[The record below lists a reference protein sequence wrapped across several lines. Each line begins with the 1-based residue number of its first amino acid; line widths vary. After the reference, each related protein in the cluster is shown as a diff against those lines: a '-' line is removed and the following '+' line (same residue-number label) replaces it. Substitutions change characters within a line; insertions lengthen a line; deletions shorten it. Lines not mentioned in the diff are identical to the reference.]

1 MPAELTSPAAIAF
14 DAQMREAEAQ
24 RAAEAAAR
32 RPGAKTTP
40 ATPAPAAPAV
50 PPVTP
55 PPASKVEPPVTP
67 PVAPAPAAPPA
78 DPTAFID
85 GVLNGTPPAPP
96 VPEPGKESPKA
107 PESIGIKQLR
117 ERNDALKVELEQAR
131 EANKPLLDKIRE
143 YEARLAAYDIQHDPN
158 FAKQYDAPLA
168 GNRQKLLNLAKSAG
182 LDQAK
187 AESLLSQPIIQAAE
201 AIKELPLALQSRIL
215 DLHSEYSAAA
225 QAKQDALAN
234 APSLTQQL
242 AEQRRAQAEQQ
253 AAEVA
258 KLRATTFRSVILATA
273 QAHPMLRPTAD
284 EAHQTALKNALL
296 TAKAVVEGDPNQSPT
311 EAAAAQMA
319 LIYKGAMFDSVAEQ
333 LAAERARA
341 DAILKQARARG
352 LNIPDAANATP
363 PKPGDTPVNPG
374 IMTFDEMEAARR
386 RGDFAPGGK
395 YDALG
400 RR

>member
-1 MPAELTSPAAIAF
+1 MPAELTSPAALAF
-14 DAQMREAEAQ
+14 DAQMRELETQ

-32 RPGAKTTP
+32 QPGGAKTP
-40 ATPAPAAPAV
+40 PPAAPVV

-55 PPASKVEPPVTP
+55 PAAKVEPPA
-67 PVAPAPAAPPA
+67 APAPAAATPPA
-78 DPTAFID
+78 DPMDFID
-85 GVLNGTPPAPP
+85 GVLNGNPPPPPA
-96 VPEPGKESPKA
+96 PEPGKDAPKP
-107 PESIGIKQLR
+107 PESVGIKQLR

-131 EANKPLLDKIRE
+131 EANKPMLDKIRE
-143 YEARLAAYDIQHDPN
+143 YETRLAAYDIQHDPN

-187 AESLLSQPIIQAAE
+187 AESLLSQPIIQAAD

-258 KLRATTFRSVILATA
+258 KLRTSTFRSVILATT

-311 EAAAAQMA
+311 ESAAAQMA

-333 LAAERARA
+333 LVAERARSE
-341 DAILKQARARG
+341 AILKQARARG

-363 PKPGDTPVNPG
+363 PKPGEAPANPG
-374 IMTFDEMEAARR
+374 AMSFEEMEAARR

>member
-1 MPAELTSPAAIAF
+1 MPAELTSPAALAF
-14 DAQMREAEAQ
+14 DAQMRELETQ

-32 RPGAKTTP
+32 QPGGAKTTP
-40 ATPAPAAPAV
+40 PPPPAAPVVPPVAPPPAAKVEPPAPTPAPAAPA
-50 PPVTP
+50 
-55 PPASKVEPPVTP
+55 
-67 PVAPAPAAPPA
+67 
-78 DPTAFID
+78 DPTDFID
-85 GVLNGTPPAPP
+85 GVLNGNPPPPPA
-96 VPEPGKESPKA
+96 PEPGKETPKA
-107 PESIGIKQLR
+107 PESVGIKQLR

-131 EANKPLLDKIRE
+131 EANKPMLDKIRE
-143 YEARLAAYDIQHDPN
+143 YETRLATYDIQHDPN
-158 FAKQYDAPLA
+158 FARQYDAPMVEQ
-168 GNRQKLLNLAKSAG
+168 RKKLLNLARSVG
-182 LDQAK
+182 LEPAK
-187 AESLLSQPIIQAAE
+187 AESLLSQPIIQAAD
-201 AIKELPLALQSRIL
+201 AIKDLPLPLQTQIL
-215 DLHSEYSAAA
+215 GLHSEYSAAA

-253 AAEVA
+253 AAEVS
-258 KLRATTFRSVILATA
+258 KLRASTFRSVILATT

-284 EAHQTALKNALL
+284 EAHQTALRNALL

-311 EAAAAQMA
+311 EAAAAQMQ

-333 LAAERARA
+333 LVAERARSE
-341 DAILKQARARG
+341 AILKQARARG

-363 PKPGDTPVNPG
+363 PKPGEAPANPG
-374 IMTFDEMEAARR
+374 SMTFEEMEAARR

>member
-1 MPAELTSPAAIAF
+1 MPAELTSPAALAF
-14 DAQMREAEAQ
+14 DAQMRELETQ

-32 RPGAKTTP
+32 QPGGAKTTP
-40 ATPAPAAPAV
+40 PPPAAPAV
-50 PPVTP
+50 PPVAPPAPTPKVETPAPTP
-55 PPASKVEPPVTP
+55 PPATLID
-67 PVAPAPAAPPA
+67 PA
-78 DPTAFID
+78 DFID
-85 GVLNGTPPAPP
+85 GFLNGTPPPP
-96 VPEPGKESPKA
+96 PAPEPGKDAPKA
-107 PESIGIKQLR
+107 PESVGIKQLR

-131 EANKPLLDKIRE
+131 EANKPMLDKIRE
-143 YEARLAAYDIQHDPN
+143 YETRLAAYDIQHDPN

-168 GNRQKLLNLAKSAG
+168 ASRQKLLNVAKSAG
-182 LDQAK
+182 IEPAK
-187 AESLLSQPIIQAAE
+187 AESLLSQPIIQAAD
-201 AIKELPLALQSRIL
+201 AIKDLPLALQSRIL
-215 DLHSEYSAAA
+215 DLHSDYSTAA

-253 AAEVA
+253 AAEVS
-258 KLRATTFRSVILATA
+258 KLRASTFRSVILATT

-284 EAHQTALKNALL
+284 EAHQTALRNALL

-311 EAAAAQMA
+311 EAAAAQMQ

-333 LAAERARA
+333 LVAERARA
-341 DAILKQARARG
+341 EAILKQARARG

-363 PKPGDTPVNPG
+363 PKPGEAPANPG
-374 IMTFDEMEAARR
+374 SMTFEEMEAARR